1 MKYTVFAPT
10 NAAFADAG
18 YDIDAIL
25 AAYTQLTHGWL
36 FEILSRRWPRR
47 HRAHGPGDG
56 GTIEMLSGNTF
67 PVTNDGTNITI
78 DGLPVPPPPT
88 EASNGIIH
96 TLEMRCRRPDIER
109 VVSRAC
115 RDRRLAV
122 FDLDRTLITSSSAT
136 VFRKHLAEHGLGG
149 GHDLPLVDQF
159 TRFYEQ
165 FGETWLLM
173 QPARLASRASAGL
186 EHRDGRAGDAE
197 AAEELA
203 TMLLPGAAKAI
214 EEHRAAGRL
223 LVDGDH
229 VAAAVRR
236 TVRRTP
242 RASTPPLPPD
252 GNARTAPTARCS
264 PVGCSGR
271 SCGAGPRPTPSPR
284 GRASTGSTCPR
295 VGPTA
300 TATSTR
306 RCWRPS
312 ATPSPSIRT
321 AAADHGH
328 DPRLAGHALR
338 SLRRRRQDR
347 SVANS
352 RNGAA
357 RSCAREIVAP
367 NARIEFEGI
376 ENIPS
381 TGPAIVV
388 FNHRSYFDPTVMA
401 LVIAKAGRNVR
412 GLGKKEVFD
421 VPLVG
426 RLMKASGGIRV
437 DRGTGSDEP
446 LDAAIAA
453 VEAGE
458 LLMIAPEGTIPRGP
472 AFFDPV
478 LKGRWGAARI
488 AAATG
493 APVIPVGLWG
503 TEKVWPRSSRLPK
516 LSLTDR
522 PLVTATVGPPVDL
535 KYRSPDAD
543 TKKIMKAISAL
554 LPAGGPRAP
563 YPDPRGVGADL
574 PARISRRPG
583 GRTRSPPRHRHLTD
597 PTNARPNDSEDTH
610 GRDPRT

>member
-1 MKYTVFAPT
+1 M
-10 NAAFADAG
+10 
-18 YDIDAIL
+18 
-25 AAYTQLTHGWL
+25 
-36 FEILSRRWPRR
+36 
-47 HRAHGPGDG
+47 
-56 GTIEMLSGNTF
+56 
-67 PVTNDGTNITI
+67 
-78 DGLPVPPPPT
+78 
-88 EASNGIIH
+88 
-96 TLEMRCRRPDIER
+96 
-109 VVSRAC
+109 
-115 RDRRLAV
+115 

-149 GHDLPLVDQF
+149 GHDLPLVDVF

-173 QPARLASRASAGL
+173 QPARLASRASAGWST
-186 EHRDGRAGDAE
+186 ATV
-197 AAEELA
+197 AAAMQAAADELA

-223 LVDGDH
+223 LVM
-229 VAAAVRR
+229 A
-236 TVRRTP
+236 TT
-242 RASTPPLPPD
+242 S
-252 GNARTAPTARCS
+252 
-264 PVGCSGR
+264 
-271 SCGAGPRPTPSPR
+271 PRPFVEPFAKRLGFDATVATR
-284 GRASTGSTCPR
+284 WEREDRADGEVFTGRMDGPFVWGRTKADAVATWASEHGVDLSDSWAYSDSYFDASLLAS
-295 VGPTA
+295 VGHPVAVNPDTQLRIAA
-300 TATSTR
+300 TIRKWPVTHFDRAEGVAKIAGR
-306 RCWRPS
+306 ELQEWGRPFVR
-312 ATPSPSIRT
+312 PQIM
-321 AAADHGH
+321 
-328 DPRLAGHALR
+328 
-338 SLRRRRQDR
+338 
-347 SVANS
+347 
-352 RNGAA
+352 
-357 RSCAREIVAP
+357 AP

-381 TGPAIVV
+381 SGPAIVV

-458 LLMIAPEGTIPRGP
+458 ILMIAPEGTIPRGL

-522 PLVTATVGPPVDL
+522 PLVTATVGPPVEL
-535 KYRSPDAD
+535 NYRSADAD
-543 TKKIMKAISAL
+543 TKKIMKALSAL
-554 LPAGGPRAP
+554 LPPEARARRKPSPEELALTYPAGYHG
-563 YPDPRGVGADL
+563 DPEAELD
-574 PARISRRPG
+574 RRPG
-583 GRTRSPPRHRHLTD
+583 TD
-597 PTNARPNDSEDTH
+597 T
-610 GRDPRT
+610 